1 MPLVDIPQRLPS
13 YLSVDRHSEWQRSA
27 LLSAAVETVALP
39 SRLRP
44 YHDFEASL
52 AGDDGRHN
60 IYELQ
65 STFNREKP
73 NDYAPKSDEE
83 GSPKLQTKFD
93 IDFTYDNEN
102 TETATIFNQ
111 VQVMR
116 GNQTKTFFQPAESG
130 DIGHLRKVRLY
141 NSEPML
147 QRYGIGPLLRQF
159 QPIIH

>member
-1 MPLVDIPQRLPS
+1 L
-13 YLSVDRHSEWQRSA
+13 
-27 LLSAAVETVALP
+27 
-39 SRLRP
+39 
-44 YHDFEASL
+44 L

-65 STFNREKP
+65 STFNREKQ
-73 NDYAPKSDEE
+73 NDDASKSDEE
-83 GSPKLQTKFD
+83 GSSKPQTKFD

-116 GNQTKTFFQPAESG
+116 GSQTNTSIQPAESG
-130 DIGHLRKVRLY
+130 GIGHLRKVRLY

>member
-1 MPLVDIPQRLPS
+1 VPLVDIPQKLPS
-13 YLSVDRHSEWQRSA
+13 YISVDRHSEWQRSA
-27 LLSAAVETVALP
+27 LLSAAVETITLP

-65 STFNREKP
+65 STFNPENQYEK
-73 NDYAPKSDEE
+73 APRSDTE
-83 GSPKLQTKFD
+83 GSSKPQTKFD
-93 IDFTYDNEN
+93 IDFTYDNQD

-111 VQVMR
+111 VQMMR
-116 GNQTKTFFQPAESG
+116 GNETETSTQSPESG
-130 DIGHLRKVRLY
+130 DIGHLRKLRLY

-147 QRYGIGPLLRQF
+147 QRYDSDNY
-159 QPIIH
+159 

>member
-1 MPLVDIPQRLPS
+1 MPLVDIPQKLPS
-13 YLSVDRHSEWQRSA
+13 YLSIDRHSEWQRSA
-27 LLSAAVETVALP
+27 LLSAAVETVTLP

-65 STFNREKP
+65 STLNPEER
-73 NDYAPKSDEE
+73 NATTPKSDEE
-83 GSPKLQTKFD
+83 GSSKPQTKFD
-93 IDFTYDNEN
+93 IDFTYDNQD

-116 GNQTKTFFQPAESG
+116 GSESKTSIQPPESG
-130 DIGHLRKVRLY
+130 DIGHLRKLRLY

-147 QRYGIGPLLRQF
+147 QRYGSANY
-159 QPIIH
+159 

>member
-1 MPLVDIPQRLPS
+1 MPLVDIPQKLPS
-13 YLSVDRHSEWQRSA
+13 YISVDRHSEWQRSA
-27 LLSAAVETVALP
+27 LLSAAVETITLP

-65 STFNREKP
+65 STFDPEKHHE
-73 NDYAPKSDEE
+73 NAPTSDTE
-83 GSPKLQTKFD
+83 GSSKPQTKFD
-93 IDFTYDNEN
+93 IDFTYDNQD

-111 VQVMR
+111 VQMMR
-116 GNQTKTFFQPAESG
+116 GDKTETSTQSPESG
-130 DIGHLRKVRLY
+130 DIGHLRKLRMY

-147 QRYGIGPLLRQF
+147 QRYDLVND
-159 QPIIH
+159 

>member
-1 MPLVDIPQRLPS
+1 MPLVDVPQKLPGHI
-13 YLSVDRHSEWQRSA
+13 SVDRHSEWQRSA
-27 LLSAAVETVALP
+27 LLSTAVESVTLP

-65 STFNREKP
+65 STLNP
-73 NDYAPKSDEE
+73 EE
-83 GSPKLQTKFD
+83 PRQNASTFESEDSPKAQTKFD
-93 IDFTYDNEN
+93 IDFTYENEN
-102 TETATIFNQ
+102 PETATIFNQ

-116 GNQTKTFFQPAESG
+116 GSKTKTSTQPPKSG
-130 DIGHLRKVRLY
+130 DIGHLRKLRLY

-147 QRYGIGPLLRQF
+147 QRYDSGSY
-159 QPIIH
+159 

>member
-1 MPLVDIPQRLPS
+1 MPLVDVPQKLPS
-13 YLSVDRHSEWQRSA
+13 YISVDRHSEWQRSA
-27 LLSAAVETVALP
+27 LLSAAVETVTLP

-65 STFNREKP
+65 LTLNPEEPTEKTST
-73 NDYAPKSDEE
+73 SDAE
-83 GSPKLQTKFD
+83 GSAKPQTKFD

-102 TETATIFNQ
+102 IETATIFNQ

-116 GNQTKTFFQPAESG
+116 GSETKTSTQPPGSG
-130 DIGHLRKVRLY
+130 DIGHLRKLRLY

-147 QRYGIGPLLRQF
+147 QRYDSGNY
-159 QPIIH
+159 

>member
-1 MPLVDIPQRLPS
+1 ME
-13 YLSVDRHSEWQRSA
+13 SV
-27 LLSAAVETVALP
+27 TLP

-65 STFNREKP
+65 STLNP
-73 NDYAPKSDEE
+73 EE
-83 GSPKLQTKFD
+83 PTQNASTFEAEDSPKAQTKFD
-93 IDFTYDNEN
+93 IDFTYENEN
-102 TETATIFNQ
+102 SETATIFNQ

-116 GNQTKTFFQPAESG
+116 GSKTKTSTQPPKSV
-130 DIGHLRKVRLY
+130 DIGHLRKLRLY

-147 QRYGIGPLLRQF
+147 QRYDSGNY
-159 QPIIH
+159 

>member
-1 MPLVDIPQRLPS
+1 
-13 YLSVDRHSEWQRSA
+13 
-27 LLSAAVETVALP
+27 LSAAVETITLP

-65 STFNREKP
+65 STLNPEEQ
-73 NDYAPKSDEE
+73 NENAPTSDAE
-83 GSPKLQTKFD
+83 GSSKPQTKFD
-93 IDFTYDNEN
+93 IDFTYDNQG

-116 GNQTKTFFQPAESG
+116 GSEPKTSTQSPESG
-130 DIGHLRKVRLY
+130 DIGHVRKLRLY

-147 QRYGIGPLLRQF
+147 QRYDWVNY
-159 QPIIH
+159 

>member
-1 MPLVDIPQRLPS
+1 MPLVDIPQKLPGHI
-13 YLSVDRHSEWQRSA
+13 SVDRHSEWQRSA
-27 LLSAAVETVALP
+27 LLSTAVESVTLP

-65 STFNREKP
+65 STLHP
-73 NDYAPKSDEE
+73 EE
-83 GSPKLQTKFD
+83 PTENASTSEVEDSPKAQTKFD
-93 IDFTYDNEN
+93 IDFTYENEN
-102 TETATIFNQ
+102 FETATIFNQ

-116 GNQTKTFFQPAESG
+116 GSKTTKTSAQPPESG
-130 DIGHLRKVRLY
+130 DIAHLRKLRLY

-147 QRYGIGPLLRQF
+147 QRYDLGSY
-159 QPIIH
+159 

>member
-1 MPLVDIPQRLPS
+1 MPLVDIPQKLPGQIT
-13 YLSVDRHSEWQRSA
+13 VDRHSEWQRSA
-27 LLSAAVETVALP
+27 LLSTAVESVTLP

-65 STFNREKP
+65 STLNPEEP
-73 NDYAPKSDEE
+73 TQSDFTPDAR
-83 GSPKLQTKFD
+83 GSPKAQTKFD
-93 IDFTYDNEN
+93 IDFTYENEN
-102 TETATIFNQ
+102 TETATVFNQ

-116 GNQTKTFFQPAESG
+116 GSETKTSTQLPESG
-130 DIGHLRKVRLY
+130 DIGHLRKLRLY

-147 QRYGIGPLLRQF
+147 QRYDSGNY
-159 QPIIH
+159 